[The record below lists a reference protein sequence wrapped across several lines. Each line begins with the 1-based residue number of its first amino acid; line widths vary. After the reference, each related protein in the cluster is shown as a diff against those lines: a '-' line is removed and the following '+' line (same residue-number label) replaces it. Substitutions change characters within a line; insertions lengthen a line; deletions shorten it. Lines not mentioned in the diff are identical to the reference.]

1 MDERVELR
9 RIGAAAIGLAIVLT
23 VACGDGDS
31 RDDGADRAAQMQT
44 NAAESPTDVAPRAD
58 TTWVATATIP
68 EVAVYTEPEAS
79 EPSHRLANPNEN
91 GAPLVF
97 LVDGTDASG
106 DWVPVHLPVR
116 PNGSKGW
123 IRASDVTLAQ
133 NDYRVTVELSAHR
146 LRLTKG
152 GELVV
157 ETPVGVGTT
166 DTPTPGGVYYIK
178 ELLLPPDPD
187 GAYGPYAYGLSGF
200 SNNPEL
206 ATFNGGTGVIGIH
219 GTNDPATVG
228 QDVSHGCIRLT
239 NDVITELA
247 GILPLGTPVDIRP

>member
-1 MDERVELR
+1 VDERVELR

-23 VACGDGDS
+23 VACGGGGS
-31 RDDGADRAAQMQT
+31 RVDGADRAAQTRT
-44 NAAESPTDVAPRAD
+44 NAAESATDVAPRAD

-97 LVDGTDASG
+97 LVDGIDASG

-133 NDYRVTVELSAHR
+133 NDYRMTVELSAHR

>member
-1 MDERVELR
+1 MLRLDGGLALPNPRPHNLAARGRPGKLR

-23 VACGDGDS
+23 VACGGGDS
-31 RDDGADRAAQMQT
+31 RDDGADRVAQTGT
-44 NAAESPTDVAPRAD
+44 NAAESATDVAPGAG
-58 TTWVATATIP
+58 TTWLATATIP

-79 EPSHRLANPNEN
+79 EPIRRLANPNEN

-123 IRASDVTLAQ
+123 IRASEVTLAQ
-133 NDYRVTVELSAHR
+133 NDYRMTVELSAHR

-166 DTPTPGGVYYIK
+166 D
-178 ELLLPPDPD
+178 D
-187 GAYGPYAYGLSGF
+187 GA
-200 SNNPEL
+200 
-206 ATFNGGTGVIGIH
+206 
-219 GTNDPATVG
+219 
-228 QDVSHGCIRLT
+228 R
-239 NDVITELA
+239 
-247 GILPLGTPVDIRP
+247 